1 MRKLLFITPGL
12 FLMFCLWFVG
22 CTNQNQ
28 SQSYKETEKLHQD
41 SVIQFINGYVD
52 EIWNKGD
59 FSKAEKYWGPD
70 FRNGFAP
77 ELKIGP
83 DGMREQ
89 IKPFLASFD
98 SIHFK
103 IGDIMVDGNKVSF
116 WVEITAIHTGE
127 FMGIPPTNK
136 PVKFREAAWY
146 EMKDGKLDVVYGFV
160 DWMMFFEQ
168 IGQFPEM

>member
-1 MRKLLFITPGL
+1 MKKLLFITPGL
-12 FLMFCLWFVG
+12 FLMFGFLFFG
-22 CTNQNQ
+22 CTNQNPG
-28 SQSYKETEKLHQD
+28 QSYKEAEKLHQD
-41 SVIQFINGYVD
+41 SVKQFIADYVD

-83 DGMREQ
+83 DGMMEQ
-89 IKPFLASFD
+89 VKPLLAALD
-98 SIHFK
+98 SIHFEIK
-103 IGDIMVDGNKVSF
+103 DIMVDGNKVSL
-116 WVEITAIHTGE
+116 WIEITAKHTGE
-127 FMGIPPTNK
+127 LFGIPPTNK
-136 PVKFREAAWY
+136 QVKFREAAWY

-168 IGQFPEM
+168 VGQFPEM